1 MSVAVRLPLQV
12 FFEREARHPRQP
24 FLVQPIGGGQVQALS
39 WGDAAHQARCAAHW
53 LRAQALPQGSHIALI
68 SKNCAHWIIADLAI
82 WMAGHVSVPLYP
94 NLTAE
99 SVAHVL
105 NHSEAALVL
114 VGKLDDWPAMAP
126 GVPHGLPTI
135 GLPLC
140 PPGAFDFSWTD
151 LQACAP
157 INDNPAPDAGD
168 LATIIYTSGTTGLPK
183 GVMHSFGALGFAA
196 TYGTELFGLGEGDR
210 LLSYLPLCHVAERM
224 FVEMASIY
232 TGQTVFF
239 AESLETFLT
248 DLRRARPT
256 ALFGVPRI
264 WTKFQLGV
272 YARIP
277 QKRLDTLLSLPFI
290 GKRVGHKVLA
300 GLGLDALRIAL
311 SGAAPVPEA
320 LLRWYLR
327 LGLDVLEVYG
337 MTESCGYSHVC
348 RPGQQKIGWIGM
360 PCPGVEV
367 RIDASGEVQVRSG
380 ATMLGYF
387 KDPEKTAETLTA
399 DGFLR
404 TGDKGEQDADGRLR
418 LTGRLKEIFK
428 TSKGKYVAPAPIENR
443 LAEHAHIEQVCV
455 VGDGLVAPIALCVL
469 ATVGGDDRQ
478 AVRNSLERWLE
489 QVNQG
494 LDKHER
500 LRQLVVVKDNWAVE
514 NGFLTPTLK
523 IRRAIIESTYGAQ
536 LPVWS
541 ERSETVVWQD

>member
-24 FLVQPIGGGQVQALS
+24 FLVQPIGGGQVQTLS
-39 WGDAAHQARCAAHW
+39 WEDAAHQARCAAHW

-277 QKRLDTLLSLPFI
+277 QKRLDTLLRLPFI
-290 GKRVGHKVLA
+290 GKRVGHKV
-300 GLGLDALRIAL
+300 
-311 SGAAPVPEA
+311 
-320 LLRWYLR
+320 
-327 LGLDVLEVYG
+327 
-337 MTESCGYSHVC
+337 
-348 RPGQQKIGWIGM
+348 
-360 PCPGVEV
+360 
-367 RIDASGEVQVRSG
+367 
-380 ATMLGYF
+380 
-387 KDPEKTAETLTA
+387 
-399 DGFLR
+399 
-404 TGDKGEQDADGRLR
+404 
-418 LTGRLKEIFK
+418 
-428 TSKGKYVAPAPIENR
+428 
-443 LAEHAHIEQVCV
+443 
-455 VGDGLVAPIALCVL
+455 
-469 ATVGGDDRQ
+469 
-478 AVRNSLERWLE
+478 
-489 QVNQG
+489 
-494 LDKHER
+494 
-500 LRQLVVVKDNWAVE
+500 
-514 NGFLTPTLK
+514 
-523 IRRAIIESTYGAQ
+523 
-536 LPVWS
+536 
-541 ERSETVVWQD
+541 

>member
-1 MSVAVRLPLQV
+1 MPVAFRLPLQV
-12 FFEREARHPRQP
+12 FFEREARHPRQT
-24 FLVQPIGGGQVQALS
+24 FLVQPVGGGEVHRLT
-39 WGDAAHQARCAAHW
+39 WGDVGHQARCAAHW
-53 LRAQALPQGSHIALI
+53 LRARELPRGSHIALI

-94 NLTAE
+94 NLTAG

-105 NHSEAALVL
+105 THSEAALVFI
-114 VGKLDDWPAMAP
+114 GKLDDWSAMAP
-126 GVPHGLPTI
+126 GVPASVPTVS
-135 GLPLC
+135 LPLC
-140 PPGAFDFSWTD
+140 PTGAFDFSWAD
-151 LQACAP
+151 LQACSP
-157 INDNPAPDAGD
+157 IQDEPQPAAAD

-196 TYGTELFGLGEGDR
+196 TRGTELFGLGEGDR

-224 FVEMASIY
+224 FVEMAAIY

-239 AESLETFLT
+239 AESLDTFLA

-264 WTKFQLGV
+264 WTKFQMGV
-272 YARIP
+272 YAKIP
-277 QKRLDTLLSLPFI
+277 AKRLDTLLRLPFI

-320 LLRWYLR
+320 LLSWYQR

-348 RPGQQKIGWIGM
+348 RPGQQTLGWIGL

-367 RIDASGEVQVRSG
+367 RIDPVGEVQVRSG
-380 ATMLGYF
+380 ATMLGYY
-387 KDPEKTAETLTA
+387 KDPQKTAETITA

-443 LAEHAHIEQVCV
+443 LAEHVCIEQVCV
-455 VGDGLVAPIALCVL
+455 VGDGLTAPIGLCVL
-469 ATVGGDDRQ
+469 S
-478 AVRNSLERWLE
+478 AVHEDPHALRSSLERWLE

-523 IRRAIIESTYGAQ
+523 IKRNVIESTYGAQ
-536 LPVWS
+536 FQAWS
-541 ERSETVVWQD
+541 ERSESVLWQD